1 MATKTA
7 SPKVSREKIV
17 ELFMN
22 TVLEHEVIPKS
33 VFKFC
38 KTNKIKEEE
47 FYRFFGSFEG
57 LQREIWKM
65 FYSHTMSLLQK
76 DKSYKNYSARERLLT
91 FYYTLFENLNLNR
104 SYVLFVLDEHSSP
117 IENMKQLSGL
127 RQDVKDFAAD
137 LAEEN
142 NEEKL
147 SRLSKAR
154 PQIVA
159 EAVWVQWVLLLKFW
173 MKDNSPAFE
182 KTDMAIEKS
191 VNTVFDVFDSTPL
204 DSLFD
209 LGKFLFKEFK
219 A

>member
-1 MATKTA
+1 MEDVLQPHHVAITK
-7 SPKVSREKIV
+7 RQ
-17 ELFMN
+17 
-22 TVLEHEVIPKS
+22 
-33 VFKFC
+33 VF
-38 KTNKIKEEE
+38 
-47 FYRFFGSFEG
+47 
-57 LQREIWKM
+57 
-65 FYSHTMSLLQK
+65 
-76 DKSYKNYSARERLLT
+76 KNYSARERLLT
-91 FYYTLFENLNLNR
+91 FYYTFFENLNLNR

-127 RQDVKDFAAD
+127 RQDVKDFATD